1 MKHRFIRL
9 DQREVVALILIYR
22 AFDARILEKQIAPT
36 SATTTAQADKA
47 VQIAVKLLRNIAST
61 FSNTA
66 PMPSRAPLVWRLLPL
81 TTENTY
87 PKLKRQ

>member
-36 SATTTAQADKA
+36 SATSRQGGPNRCEAAEKHRQH
-47 VQIAVKLLRNIAST
+47 VQ
-61 FSNTA
+61 
-66 PMPSRAPLVWRLLPL
+66 
-81 TTENTY
+81 
-87 PKLKRQ
+87 